1 MSVLFALQGILVA
14 PRLGLTGACW
24 VLGGTVA
31 LVVAS
36 VYVSSRSWTTVGA
49 AGITIC
55 WGFGSGKTYS
65 WDEIRWIDVRET
77 GSQSGTTYAPRI
89 FLQNGRRRS
98 LPGLAHNA
106 LYPYP
111 DFETDFQRVV
121 NWWELSA
128 GQEARTPPPK
138 QLRDRV
144 SPGVLGVVLGLVI
157 TVVVIAAVFAQG

>member
-1 MSVLFALQGILVA
+1 M
-14 PRLGLTGACW
+14 
-24 VLGGTVA
+24 LGGTVA
-31 LVVAS
+31 LVVAG

-55 WGFGSGKTYS
+55 WGFGPGKTYS

-77 GSQSGTTYAPRI
+77 SSQSGTTHAPRI
-89 FLQNGRRRS
+89 FLQDGRRRS

-121 NWWELSA
+121 NWWELST
-128 GQEARTPPPK
+128 GQETRTQPPK
-138 QLRDRV
+138 KLRDRV
-144 SPGVLGVVLGLVI
+144 SPVVLGVVLGLVI
-157 TVVVIAAVFAQG
+157 TAVVFAVVFAQG